1 MVQKIKVEASV
12 YTAMQWKSPRKRL
25 EFVSGQPT
33 TLNLVA
39 TFSNKGLESTGR
51 KMCPS
56 LPYPLPSEPSRQ
68 LTQYRHTS

>member
-12 YTAMQWKSPRKRL
+12 YTAMQWKSPRERL

-51 KMCPS
+51 KVCPS
-56 LPYPLPSEPSRQ
+56 LLYSLPNPASPAGS
-68 LTQYRHTS
+68 